1 MDINTNVSNIVI
13 PSAENII
20 GYSSI
25 ERDYIIFLPILDTYL
40 NELANYIKTEVNIIA
55 QARYNFKSNN
65 PIIKT
70 YYLYDG
76 FNIPLQDFPVLKV
89 YRQIDTIT
97 AETYKSESNI
107 MISYSVVIPKQERI
121 VGQCYIVGRIIHEV
135 CNNLLAKKGID
146 VINQV
151 RRRIEYRTTI
161 NEINQAVIGI
171 ITYPLVVRETLI
183 PKEQINN
190 KRTQ

>member
-1 MDINTNVSNIVI
+1 
-13 PSAENII
+13 
-20 GYSSI
+20 
-25 ERDYIIFLPILDTYL
+25 
-40 NELANYIKTEVNIIA
+40 
-55 QARYNFKSNN
+55 
-65 PIIKT
+65 
-70 YYLYDG
+70 
-76 FNIPLQDFPVLKV
+76 
-89 YRQIDTIT
+89 
-97 AETYKSESNI
+97 
-107 MISYSVVIPKQERI
+107 